1 MPEVSFDQFEFDWE
15 ASRRVER
22 RPPEQ
27 VDGIAKETPSPVMFW
42 VLLGLAAAAFAPCCL
57 VPVWRDYQAIRMAE
71 QLEEGEVERL
81 STHVDRQRRHLD
93 ALRTD
98 PAVVAR
104 TAQRDLGFRRPDES
118 FVLVQ
123 SGAQPAPA
131 ATIPKPSPLD
141 TQQATFVHAPLPQ
154 YASIFINPVT
164 RNALMGLSAG
174 LVIAAFVLYPPRRE
188 ARR

>member
-1 MPEVSFDQFEFDWE
+1 MAEVSFDQLEFDWE
-15 ASRRVER
+15 ASGRVER
-22 RPPEQ
+22 HRPEQ
-27 VDGIAKETPSPVMFW
+27 VDAIAKETPSPVMFW

-57 VPVWRDYQAIRMAE
+57 VPVWRDYQAITMAE
-71 QLEEGEVERL
+71 RLEEARIERL
-81 STHVDRQRRHLD
+81 SNHVERQRRHLT

-118 FVLVQ
+118 IILVQ

-131 ATIPKPSPLD
+131 ATIPKRSPLD
-141 TQQATFVHAPLPQ
+141 TKQVTFVHAPLPQ
-154 YASIFINPVT
+154 YASIFINPAT